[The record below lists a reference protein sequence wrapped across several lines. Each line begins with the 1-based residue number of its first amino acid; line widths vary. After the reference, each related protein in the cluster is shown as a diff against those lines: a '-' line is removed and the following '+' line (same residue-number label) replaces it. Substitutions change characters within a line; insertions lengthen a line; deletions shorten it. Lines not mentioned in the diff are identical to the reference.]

1 MQPSQEESQYQ
12 YDTGLFLNVG
22 EKGYQEERW
31 AMNRLAELGRIAKLE
46 RDLELG
52 LCQEEESVC
61 QSVCQ
66 EEEESNT
73 FSKSVMPIPVLS
85 RQTTGMVLC
94 NGSMVYNGNP
104 TGERLMLNSCIDF
117 VIDDID
123 NTLDTEE

>member
-1 MQPSQEESQYQ
+1 MQPSTQSQEESQSN
-12 YDTGLFLNVG
+12 DTGLFLNVG

-31 AMNRLAELGRIAKLE
+31 AMNRLAELGRIVE

-52 LCQEEESVC
+52 LCQEEE
-61 QSVCQ
+61 
-66 EEEESNT
+66 ESNA
-73 FSKSVMPIPVLS
+73 FSKSVMPIPVLI

-123 NTLDTEE
+123 DTLDTEE